1 MAATQPEGQ
10 ATVIAVYPDHASAE
24 EAVRRLHKE
33 GIPMQNLSIIGK
45 DFQLVVKPLGLVTTG
60 DVGRGGAK
68 VGAWTGGIF
77 GLLVGGLLVGAALLI
92 LPGIGPVPAGSL
104 HTRSIT
110 DDMPSGRSHMRSDA
124 DRLKQPQ
131 NFDPAGFTVVP
142 PRRFE
147 DLRVGEVFRAPSR
160 TLTDAHASAFQ
171 AVSADNHPIHY
182 DVEYARRHGHVAPV
196 VHGLQVLAF
205 TAPGAT
211 LFPQYI
217 GDEFLAFTSASCR
230 FLKEVH
236 AGDTLYPQLEI
247 IKLTTQGDTG
257 IVTTRATVHNQR
269 GELVLDGEHQYA
281 LKTSSKAGK

>member
-1 MAATQPEGQ
+1 MNSQTDRRNQP
-10 ATVIAVYPDHASAE
+10 
-24 EAVRRLHKE
+24 
-33 GIPMQNLSIIGK
+33 
-45 DFQLVVKPLGLVTTG
+45 
-60 DVGRGGAK
+60 
-68 VGAWTGGIF
+68 
-77 GLLVGGLLVGAALLI
+77 
-92 LPGIGPVPAGSL
+92 GS
-104 HTRSIT
+104 
-110 DDMPSGRSHMRSDA
+110 
-124 DRLKQPQ
+124 
-131 NFDPAGFTVVP
+131 FDPVGFTVVP

-182 DVEYARRHGHVAPV
+182 NVEYARRHGHSAPV

-217 GDEFLAFTSASCR
+217 GDVFVAFTSASCR

-247 IKLTTQGDTG
+247 IKLRTEGDTG

-269 GELVLDGEHQYA
+269 GELVLDGEHTYSLQAAPTDKKERAPKNSPASLTHKSLNQRDHQLSTTNY
-281 LKTSSKAGK
+281 